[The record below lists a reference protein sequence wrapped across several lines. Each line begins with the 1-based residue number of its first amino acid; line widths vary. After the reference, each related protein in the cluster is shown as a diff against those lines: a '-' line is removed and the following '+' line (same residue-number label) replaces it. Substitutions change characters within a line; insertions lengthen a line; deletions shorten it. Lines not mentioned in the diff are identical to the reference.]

1 MTRNGA
7 RTCVKYLIHQKN
19 IPDLGVVS
27 CNFLDE
33 ARTKNQDGGLNFW
46 RENLADIIRL
56 GAEKENFGT
65 LAGTDN
71 EKTLFYI
78 SEIISLRSLPQNI
91 FKMDSNFWIEVLIGK
106 ILSVN
111 K

>member
-7 RTCVKYLIHQKN
+7 RTCVKYLINQKN

-33 ARTKNQDGGLNFW
+33 ALAERQDGGLNFW
-46 RENLADIIRL
+46 RENLTDIIRF

-65 LAGTDN
+65 LAGT
-71 EKTLFYI
+71 EK
-78 SEIISLRSLPQNI
+78 
-91 FKMDSNFWIEVLIGK
+91 V
-106 ILSVN
+106 
-111 K
+111 

>member
-33 ARTKNQDGGLNFW
+33 ILAKSQDGGLDFW
-46 RENLADIIRL
+46 RENLADIICL

-65 LAGTDN
+65 LAGTDK
-71 EKTLFYI
+71 EKTLFYV
-78 SEIISLRSLPQNI
+78 SIISMS
-91 FKMDSNFWIEVLIGK
+91 
-106 ILSVN
+106 
-111 K
+111 